1 MNNMNDNGL
10 KKYFY
15 AGACLFGAIAASII
29 LFFVIYKL
37 DDIGKLFAKTS
48 AALMPFIIGAV
59 LAYIICPLCNMLERF
74 YEKLF
79 KKLKNDAT
87 REKLVRGLSVF
98 TGILIAV
105 IVVYMI
111 LIILIP
117 QLISSIVR
125 LVQILPSGADTII
138 SKLREMLSSNETLL
152 QYSEDVFGKLYE
164 SVENWLSDVL
174 LNSIDKIAAGLSTG
188 VINVISIFMNVF
200 VGIIVAVYLLFARKK
215 LARQANL
222 IVHSIFK
229 KKTADAI
236 VDEIKYT
243 DRVFSG
249 FINGKILDAVI
260 IALICYLGMMIFKL
274 FNPGDPTMSEVLVA
288 VIVGIFNVIPF
299 FGWYI
304 GLFISA
310 VLILL
315 VNPVQCIFFIIF
327 DVILQ
332 QIDGNIIGPKILGN
346 TTGISSLWVLF
357 AIFLFGD
364 IWGFAGMLIGVPLF
378 AVIYHGIKRMVFL
391 GLKKNGQEELALEYD
406 RDYPERPM
414 EYEDED
420 NDEPE
425 NKEQIKAE

>member
-152 QYSEDVFGKLYE
+152 QYSEDVFG
-164 SVENWLSDVL
+164 
-174 LNSIDKIAAGLSTG
+174 
-188 VINVISIFMNVF
+188 
-200 VGIIVAVYLLFARKK
+200 
-215 LARQANL
+215 
-222 IVHSIFK
+222 
-229 KKTADAI
+229 
-236 VDEIKYT
+236 
-243 DRVFSG
+243 
-249 FINGKILDAVI
+249 
-260 IALICYLGMMIFKL
+260 
-274 FNPGDPTMSEVLVA
+274 
-288 VIVGIFNVIPF
+288 
-299 FGWYI
+299 
-304 GLFISA
+304 
-310 VLILL
+310 
-315 VNPVQCIFFIIF
+315 
-327 DVILQ
+327 
-332 QIDGNIIGPKILGN
+332 
-346 TTGISSLWVLF
+346 
-357 AIFLFGD
+357 
-364 IWGFAGMLIGVPLF
+364 
-378 AVIYHGIKRMVFL
+378 
-391 GLKKNGQEELALEYD
+391 
-406 RDYPERPM
+406 
-414 EYEDED
+414 
-420 NDEPE
+420 
-425 NKEQIKAE
+425 